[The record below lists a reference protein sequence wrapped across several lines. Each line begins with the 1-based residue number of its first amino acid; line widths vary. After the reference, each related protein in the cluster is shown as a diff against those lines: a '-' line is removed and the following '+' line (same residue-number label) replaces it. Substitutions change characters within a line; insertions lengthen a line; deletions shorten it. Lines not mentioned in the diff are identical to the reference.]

1 LILICPFEPQ
11 PKYVTLLGMDSIGD
25 LLGRYQP
32 QQPDEAML
40 VKQFIAEKF
49 NAPSSV
55 AVRDTTITITVGSAS
70 LANTLRL
77 RTNAIKKTANTQ
89 KKIIFRIG

>member
-1 LILICPFEPQ
+1 ME
-11 PKYVTLLGMDSIGD
+11 SIGD

-32 QQPDEAML
+32 QQPDEAAL
-40 VKQFIAEKF
+40 IKQYIAEKF

-55 AVRDTTITITVGSAS
+55 AVRDTAITITVGSAS

-77 RTNAIKKTANTQ
+77 RAYAIKKAANTQ
-89 KKIIFRIG
+89 KKIVFRIG

>member
-1 LILICPFEPQ
+1 
-11 PKYVTLLGMDSIGD
+11 MDSIAD

-40 VKQFIAEKF
+40 IKQFIADEF
-49 NAPSSV
+49 GSPSSV
-55 AVRDTTITITVGSAS
+55 AVRDTAITITVGSAS
-70 LANTLRL
+70 LANTLRFRIGAL
-77 RTNAIKKTANTQ
+77 KKAAGTS

>member
-1 LILICPFEPQ
+1 MEHIA
-11 PKYVTLLGMDSIGD
+11 D

-40 VKQFIAEKF
+40 IKQYIDDHFQS
-49 NAPSSV
+49 PSSI
-55 AVRDTTITITVGSAS
+55 AVRETAITITVNSAS
-70 LANTLRL
+70 LANMLRL
-77 RTNAIKKTANTQ
+77 RTGALKKAAGTT